1 MLSLWEA
8 PYVERVYDGVA
19 RRYQE
24 GRYLRNM
31 LRLGNMTGR
40 HAQSGGG
47 YNREG
52 YAESVYAPA
61 AGDCA
66 FDRKV
71 PCNLPGRDK
80 ASELPTLLWRRL
92 TSGLDVALTF

>member
-1 MLSLWEA
+1 M
-8 PYVERVYDGVA
+8 ERVFDGVA

-31 LRLGNMTGR
+31 LRSCNMTGQ
-40 HAQSGGG
+40 HAQLGGG
-47 YNREG
+47 SNREG
-52 YAESVYAPA
+52 YAESIYASA

-71 PCNLPGRDK
+71 PCNLPGRDN
-80 ASELPTLLWRRL
+80 
-92 TSGLDVALTF
+92 